1 MKHKMFFVIFGLI
14 VLTNS
19 LLAGVKYPVSEIS
32 EALKKNAEAVVR
44 NDAYEIVI

>member
-32 EALKKNAEAVVR
+32 EALKKMQRQWCAMMR
-44 NDAYEIVI
+44 MSL